1 MFRAGT
7 DEGDRCCVCRDE
19 KYGGVGVWRKN
30 NSNGLNDETDKSF
43 FYSRSMLS
51 ADSEHAGIGH
61 AGKGHVDV
69 VYYYN
74 VLYNMMMVQSDRA
87 RLQAESITDDS
98 VLADLIAE
106 QILMYA
112 GIRDSCSP
120 EHSS

>member
-1 MFRAGT
+1 MWG
-7 DEGDRCCVCRDE
+7 
-19 KYGGVGVWRKN
+19 KN
-30 NSNGLNDETDKSF
+30 NSDGLTDKDGKTF
-43 FYSRSMLS
+43 FYSASVLS
-51 ADSEHAGIGH
+51 AGSEHAGIGH

-120 EHSS
+120 EHSSGFHYPSIIELEGGLRIC